1 MALLLL
7 LAPLFLVFEV
17 WQLVMS
23 ERYLGLKQIARNG
36 DPRELGLS
44 EVTAF
49 IWSSSLI
56 VYALWMGTLLLV
68 PFARLHGLG
77 LLALTGLGFSL
88 RRNTSIKWVLVILTF
103 ESAIRIGLLISLT
116 AVAWRRLV

>member
-56 VYALWMGTLLLV
+56 IYALWMTALLLI
-68 PFARLHGLG
+68 PFAQLHGLG
-77 LLALTGLGFSL
+77 LLALTGFGFSL

-103 ESAIRIGLLISLT
+103 EGAIRIGLLISLT
-116 AVAWRRLV
+116 AVAWRRLF

>member
-1 MALLLL
+1 MAPLLL

-23 ERYLGLKQIARNG
+23 ERYLGLNQIARNG
-36 DPRELGLS
+36 DPRELGLG
-44 EVTAF
+44 EVIAF

-56 VYALWMGTLLLV
+56 VYALWMGALLFV
-68 PFARLHGLG
+68 SFARLHGLG

-88 RRNTSIKWVLVILTF
+88 RRNTGIKWVLVILTF
-103 ESAIRIGLLISLT
+103 EGAMRIGLLISIT
-116 AVAWRRLV
+116 AVAWQRLF